1 MKIRCLVIDDEPM
14 ALDKLKSYIERVP
27 YLEIA
32 GLCEGTFD
40 AMKILST
47 EKIDVM
53 FIDINMPD
61 MNGMDF
67 VKSLLNPPLVVF
79 TTAYAE
85 YALES
90 YKVHAADYLLK
101 PFSFMDFQGV
111 AENLRSR
118 MDAVAGCTSSSDGS
132 ASCPDFLYLK
142 VDYRYVRVA
151 LDDIMFIEG
160 MNEYLKI
167 HTVSMDPFLIH
178 ATFKSI
184 MSALPSRFIQIHRS
198 FVVNM
203 NHVVEVERST
213 AKMTDGRQLPVSES
227 NREVFMRFLQEHTI
241 SR

>member
-1 MKIRCLVIDDEPM
+1 MRIRCLVIDDEPV
-14 ALDKLKSYIERVP
+14 ALDKLKCYIERVP

-32 GLCEGTFD
+32 GLCESTFD

-47 EKIDVM
+47 ERVDVM
-53 FIDINMPD
+53 FTDINMPD

-67 VKSLLNPPLVVF
+67 VKSLVNPPLVVF

-101 PFSFMDFQGV
+101 PFSFMDFQAV

-118 MDAVAGCTSSSDGS
+118 MTVGAEFASLPDHASSGH
-132 ASCPDFLYLK
+132 DFLYLK
-142 VDYRYVRVA
+142 VDYRYVRVR
-151 LDDIMFIEG
+151 LSDIIFIEG

-167 HTVSMDPFLIH
+167 HTVSSDPFLTH

-184 MSALPSRFIQIHRS
+184 KSALPPEFIQIHRS
-198 FVVNM
+198 YVVNM
-203 NHVVEVERST
+203 NHVAEVERST
-213 AKMTDGRQLPVSES
+213 AKMTDGRQLPVSEG
-227 NREVFMRFLQEHTI
+227 NREVFMNFLYEHTI
-241 SR
+241 GR